1 MTAEAHDAMLISPA
15 RTAAASALRRLGHAI
30 VGHQVDDD
38 VFERITAAIERVVP
52 EIESGEPRS
61 RPVDDMK
68 RRLFESAPADGE
80 SMDHFPDC
88 VVSGSANPMGI
99 AIVVHREGNE
109 AVARVTLGAAFEGA
123 PGRAH
128 GGIVA
133 AVFDDAMGFVLSMES
148 TPAFTGRLT
157 ISYLAP
163 TPVGVE
169 LTFRCRLR
177 SREGRK
183 LCIDGEALAGEQ
195 KVAEAEG
202 LFITIPPERFGIGA
216 RPA

>member
-1 MTAEAHDAMLISPA
+1 MQSETHDAMPISPA
-15 RTAAASALRRLGHAI
+15 RTAAAGALRRLGHAI
-30 VGHQVDDD
+30 VGHQVDDA
-38 VFERITAAIERVVP
+38 VFERLTDAINAAIP
-52 EIESGEPRS
+52 EIEAGEPRS

-68 RRLFESAPADGE
+68 RRLFESPPDDGE

-88 VVSGSANPMGI
+88 GVSGSANPMGI
-99 AIVVHREGNE
+99 AIVVHREGDD

-163 TPVGVE
+163 TPVGTE

-177 SREGRK
+177 NREARK
-183 LCIDGEALAGEQ
+183 LFIDGEAWAGEH

-216 RPA
+216 RP